1 MEGDITIEDI
11 TKEVENASTGFEK
24 TNTELKRKYL
34 IWNINAFN
42 LLASQVS
49 VHKGSF
55 GTGYPFYALDDNLEG
70 TIPIINEQ
78 IRYNRQLIRDG
89 EPFQKSIW
97 LCKSCLQEKYSQMPD
112 LKKVCRPCPNMV
124 DKLKP
129 RKIINRL
136 PDLDMWL
143 VCEDGSVNIAQEEL
157 SRLLRIY
164 DMHTSDVNPLRSI
177 DDITQISEML
187 KSGVLPKIFLP
198 IDTHIIEYSKLK
210 KLIETVP
217 EVLKE
222 AKEKKMR
229 PYLPI
234 QPKSYRK
241 QWQYDDDAYN
251 FIYDY
256 LSAFSAFNFSSELQQ
271 ALDSSRL
278 EVSSEYN
285 EDELFE
291 FLMQSATESNFRRF
305 QSIELEDYFTKRVK
319 GWKTRDERQ
328 QVSAKKKQEYIE
340 LEKQDE
346 SKIPSISD
354 DDEMPI

>member
-1 MEGDITIEDI
+1 MEDDITIEDI
-11 TKEVENASTGFEK
+11 TKKVESASTNFEK

-42 LLASQVS
+42 LIASQVS

-70 TIPIINEQ
+70 TIPIIDEQ
-78 IRYNRQLIRDG
+78 IRYNRQLVRDG

-97 LCKSCLQEKYSQMPD
+97 ICKSCLEEKYSQMPD
-112 LKKVCRPCPNMV
+112 LKRICRPCPNMI

-157 SRLLRIY
+157 SKLLRIY
-164 DMHTSDVNPLRSI
+164 DMHTSDVNPLGSI
-177 DDITQISEML
+177 NDIAQISKML

-210 KLIETVP
+210 ELIETVP

-222 AKEKKMR
+222 AKEKKIR

-241 QWQYDDDAYN
+241 QWQYDDEAYN

-256 LSAFSAFNFSSELQQ
+256 LSAFSAFNFSRELQQ
-271 ALDSSRL
+271 ALDDSRL
-278 EVSSEYN
+278 EVSSEYK
-285 EDELFE
+285 EEELFK

-305 QSIELEDYFTKRVK
+305 QSMELGDYFTKRVK
-319 GWKTRDERQ
+319 EWKTIDARQ
-328 QVSAKKKQEYIE
+328 QLRGEKKQEYIK
-340 LEKQDE
+340 LEKQEE
-346 SKIPSISD
+346 SKMPNVSD
-354 DDEMPI
+354 DEITI

>member
-11 TKEVENASTGFEK
+11 TKKVESASTNFEK

-49 VHKGSF
+49 THKGSF

-70 TIPIINEQ
+70 TIPIIDEQ
-78 IRYNRQLIRDG
+78 IRYNRQLVRDG

-97 LCKSCLQEKYSQMPD
+97 LCKSCLEEKYSQMPD
-112 LKKVCRPCPNMV
+112 LKKICRPCPNMI

-157 SRLLRIY
+157 SKLLRIY
-164 DMHTSDVNPLRSI
+164 DMHTSDVNPLGSI
-177 DDITQISEML
+177 DDIAQISKML

-222 AKEKKMR
+222 AKDKKIR

-241 QWQYDDDAYN
+241 QWQYDDEAYN

-256 LSAFSAFNFSSELQQ
+256 LSAFSAFNFSRELQQ
-271 ALDSSRL
+271 ALDDSRL
-278 EVSSEYN
+278 KVSSEYK

-319 GWKTRDERQ
+319 GWKTIDARQ
-328 QVSAKKKQEYIE
+328 QARCKKKR
-340 LEKQDE
+340 EK
-346 SKIPSISD
+346 SKIPNISD
-354 DDEMPI
+354 DEIPI

>member
-11 TKEVENASTGFEK
+11 TKEVESASTNFEK

-42 LLASQVS
+42 ILASQVS

-55 GTGYPFYALDDNLEG
+55 GTGYPFYALNGNLEG
-70 TIPIINEQ
+70 TIPIIDEQ
-78 IRYNRQLIRDG
+78 IRYNRQLVRDG
-89 EPFQKSIW
+89 EHFQKTIW
-97 LCKSCLQEKYSQMPD
+97 LCKSCLEDKYSQMPD
-112 LKKVCRPCPNMV
+112 LKKICRPCPNMI

-157 SRLLRIY
+157 SRLLRLY
-164 DMHTSDVNPLRSI
+164 DMHTSDVNPLGSI
-177 DDITQISEML
+177 DDIVQISKML

-210 KLIETVP
+210 ELIETVP
-217 EVLKE
+217 KVLKE
-222 AKEKKMR
+222 AKEKKIR

-241 QWQYDDDAYN
+241 QWQYDDEAYN

-256 LSAFSAFNFSSELQQ
+256 LSAFSEFNFPRELQQ
-271 ALDSSRL
+271 TLDDSRL
-278 EVSSEYN
+278 DVASEYG

-291 FLMQSATESNFRRF
+291 ILMQSANESNFRRF
-305 QSIELEDYFTKRVK
+305 QSTELEGYFTKRVK
-319 GWKTRDERQ
+319 GWNAREEKQ
-328 QVSAKKKQEYIE
+328 QPRAKKNQE
-340 LEKQDE
+340 EKKENEIQNMG
-346 SKIPSISD
+346 D
-354 DDEMPI
+354 DDEISI

>member
-1 MEGDITIEDI
+1 MEEELFYMEGDITIEDI
-11 TKEVENASTGFEK
+11 TKKVESASTNFEK

-49 VHKGSF
+49 THKGSF
-55 GTGYPFYALDDNLEG
+55 GTGYPFYALGDNLEG
-70 TIPIINEQ
+70 TIPIIDEQ
-78 IRYNRQLIRDG
+78 IRYNRQLVRDG

-97 LCKSCLQEKYSQMPD
+97 LCKSCLEEKYSQMPD
-112 LKKVCRPCPNMV
+112 LKKICRPCPNMI

-157 SRLLRIY
+157 SKLLRIY
-164 DMHTSDVNPLRSI
+164 DMHTSDVNPLGSI
-177 DDITQISEML
+177 DDIAQISKML

-222 AKEKKMR
+222 AKDKKIR

-241 QWQYDDDAYN
+241 QWQYDDEAYN

-256 LSAFSAFNFSSELQQ
+256 LSAFSAFNFSRELQQ
-271 ALDSSRL
+271 ALDDSRL
-278 EVSSEYN
+278 KVSSEYK

-319 GWKTRDERQ
+319 GWKTIDARQ
-328 QVSAKKKQEYIE
+328 QARGKKKR
-340 LEKQDE
+340 EK
-346 SKIPSISD
+346 SKIPNISD
-354 DDEMPI
+354 DEIPI